1 MLQNIFS
8 PGKHG
13 TGFFMNWSAALSLV
27 CDTVVCRASF
37 WLTVYSFSMLC
48 SPPPPPPPPCMR
60 AFPMRL
66 LQEESPEYIVA
77 ATIQNSHI
85 DISWLSIFGNGLV
98 DHIEHLDYGQ

>member
-1 MLQNIFS
+1 
-8 PGKHG
+8 
-13 TGFFMNWSAALSLV
+13 
-27 CDTVVCRASF
+27 
-37 WLTVYSFSMLC
+37 
-48 SPPPPPPPPCMR
+48 
-60 AFPMRL
+60 MRL